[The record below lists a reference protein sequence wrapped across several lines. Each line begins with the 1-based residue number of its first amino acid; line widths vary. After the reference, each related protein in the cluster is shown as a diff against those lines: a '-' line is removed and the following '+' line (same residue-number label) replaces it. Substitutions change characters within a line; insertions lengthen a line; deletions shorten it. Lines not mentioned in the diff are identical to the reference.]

1 MKEML
6 IKYNPYRLET
16 TILVDGDAPQQKS
29 KLNFADRRLQEW
41 IEELPEIIFEEYRT
55 RQFKITF
62 HGTVLD
68 YEDIESMKNE
78 AKKDGFNIELEHIP
92 AKEVADKENSIS
104 EIFDEIQRGPF
115 AELKQPD
122 VVKAF
127 NMAKS
132 SDFEVNVVAT
142 MSAGKSTLINSLL
155 RQKLMPAKQ
164 EACTATITEIKDT
177 DGDCFVAKVYNAN
190 GELIQ
195 TYPELTFEIM
205 EKLNGDPNVSKIRAE
220 GNIPFVES
228 EDVSLVLIDTPGPN
242 NSRDPEHKAATYRML
257 SESSKAVVLYIL
269 NATQLAVNDDYN
281 LLSHVAD
288 SMRVGGKQ
296 SRDRFIFVVNKLDEF
311 KQGEDSVDAALNKV
325 RDYLKDNGIENPNVY
340 PASALTAL
348 EIRTLL
354 TEGNNKFDYAVG
366 MANLKVQMFN
376 EVEEMH
382 FETKAPLTPSV
393 RGQLEMRLS
402 EARNNG
408 DAKGEALIHCGIVPI
423 EMAIQMYVQKYAKTA
438 KIRNIVDTFTKRL
451 ESAKSFETTK
461 KEIAE
466 NQDKH
471 KEILANI
478 EKIERKLASG
488 EEAKSFKARIDKI
501 NYDSEIKKLA
511 NEIVKSAQKKV
522 TEQLA
527 SAENRMDKKEAK
539 QVCERFARFTENL
552 RAEIQVKLEELI
564 TNHVTKNANDLL
576 EEYRKKIA
584 ELAQDVNIGGIAIDP
599 FEIMKGSIEGLSDIN
614 VIMSEAEKTEKN
626 WEVVG
631 NHKEYKEVFG
641 LRRWLNKKI
650 GTSFNVDYDLV
661 DDYDWVE
668 HSYIDGTVLAQ
679 RFFAP
684 VQEGLY
690 EYSNAAV
697 AYAKSQTENVKNGFK
712 KKFEELNKVLA
723 QKLDELK
730 AFTKDSE
737 DVAAKI
743 KKAQD
748 NLKWLEDIQVKTKA
762 ILDI

>member
-177 DGDCFVAKVYNAN
+177 DGDCFVAKVYNAD

-438 KIRNIVDTFTKRL
+438 KIRNIVDTFSKRL

-501 NYDSEIKKLA
+501 NYDSEIKKIA

>member
-55 RQFKITF
+55 RQFKIIF

-177 DGDCFVAKVYNAN
+177 DGDCFVAKVYNAD

-288 SMRVGGKQ
+288 SMRVGGRQ

-438 KIRNIVDTFTKRL
+438 KIRNIVDTFSKRL

>member
-177 DGDCFVAKVYNAN
+177 DGDFFVAKVYNAD

-438 KIRNIVDTFTKRL
+438 KIRNIVDTFSKRL

>member
-1 MKEML
+1 
-6 IKYNPYRLET
+6 
-16 TILVDGDAPQQKS
+16 
-29 KLNFADRRLQEW
+29 
-41 IEELPEIIFEEYRT
+41 
-55 RQFKITF
+55 
-62 HGTVLD
+62 
-68 YEDIESMKNE
+68 
-78 AKKDGFNIELEHIP
+78 
-92 AKEVADKENSIS
+92 
-104 EIFDEIQRGPF
+104 
-115 AELKQPD
+115 
-122 VVKAF
+122 
-127 NMAKS
+127 
-132 SDFEVNVVAT
+132 
-142 MSAGKSTLINSLL
+142 
-155 RQKLMPAKQ
+155 
-164 EACTATITEIKDT
+164 
-177 DGDCFVAKVYNAN
+177 
-190 GELIQ
+190 
-195 TYPELTFEIM
+195 
-205 EKLNGDPNVSKIRAE
+205 
-220 GNIPFVES
+220 
-228 EDVSLVLIDTPGPN
+228 
-242 NSRDPEHKAATYRML
+242 
-257 SESSKAVVLYIL
+257 
-269 NATQLAVNDDYN
+269 
-281 LLSHVAD
+281 
-288 SMRVGGKQ
+288 
-296 SRDRFIFVVNKLDEF
+296 
-311 KQGEDSVDAALNKV
+311 
-325 RDYLKDNGIENPNVY
+325 
-340 PASALTAL
+340 
-348 EIRTLL
+348 
-354 TEGNNKFDYAVG
+354 
-366 MANLKVQMFN
+366 
-376 EVEEMH
+376 
-382 FETKAPLTPSV
+382 
-393 RGQLEMRLS
+393 
-402 EARNNG
+402 
-408 DAKGEALIHCGIVPI
+408 
-423 EMAIQMYVQKYAKTA
+423 
-438 KIRNIVDTFTKRL
+438 
-451 ESAKSFETTK
+451 
-461 KEIAE
+461 
-466 NQDKH
+466 
-471 KEILANI
+471 
-478 EKIERKLASG
+478 
-488 EEAKSFKARIDKI
+488 
-501 NYDSEIKKLA
+501 
-511 NEIVKSAQKKV
+511 
-522 TEQLA
+522 
-527 SAENRMDKKEAK
+527 MDKKEAK

>member
-288 SMRVGGKQ
+288 SMRVGGRQ

-366 MANLKVQMFN
+366 MANFKVQMFN

>member
-205 EKLNGDPNVSKIRAE
+205 EQLNGDPNVSKIRAE

-228 EDVSLVLIDTPGPN
+228 EDVSLVLVDTPGPN

-438 KIRNIVDTFTKRL
+438 KIRNIVDTFSKRL

-511 NEIVKSAQKKV
+511 NEIVKSAQKKI

-539 QVCERFARFTENL
+539 QVCEQFARFTENL

-641 LRRWLNKKI
+641 LRRWLNEKI